1 MRGPFT
7 SHGGGRCGAAVSAA
21 ASGNDM
27 QRRMAR
33 AGAVIAAAVVLGA
46 TAAAQT
52 APRPV
57 AAKDLAKYWLVAS
70 EAMEAMVPNTGV
82 NLYVPSCAVVRYVI
96 NGDGTT
102 SDVRVEKLVPM
113 GDLGIV
119 ATSAIRSL
127 RYAPAASN
135 QGLVPVVTSV
145 TLPLNLPLLRGTPE
159 ERARIEA
166 QRAQVVAACDAAA
179 PEKAASA
186 PVPVP
191 RS

>member
-1 MRGPFT
+1 MRQPFT
-7 SHGGGRCGAAVSAA
+7 GHDGSRCGAAGSAA
-21 ASGNDM
+21 ASGNAV
-27 QRRMAR
+27 QRRISLACTVF
-33 AGAVIAAAVVLGA
+33 AVAAVLCA
-46 TAAAQT
+46 TATAQT
-52 APRPV
+52 TPRPV
-57 AAKDLAKYWLVAS
+57 AAKDLARYWLVAS

-135 QGLVPVVTSV
+135 QGLVPVITSV
-145 TLPLNLPLLRGTPE
+145 TLPLNLPQLRGTPE

-166 QRAQVVAACDAAA
+166 QRAQVIAACDAPA
-179 PEKAASA
+179 PEKAAPA
-186 PVPVP
+186 PAPVP

>member
-1 MRGPFT
+1 MYLPHSRVFRSRITAVGVSIAITFT
-7 SHGGGRCGAAVSAA
+7 GSLS
-21 ASGNDM
+21 
-27 QRRMAR
+27 
-33 AGAVIAAAVVLGA
+33 
-46 TAAAQT
+46 AQT
-52 APRPV
+52 TPRPV

-96 NGDGTT
+96 NSDGTT

-113 GDLGIV
+113 GDLGVV

-135 QGLVPVVTSV
+135 HGLVPVITSV

-166 QRAQVVAACDAAA
+166 QRAQVVAACDAPA
-179 PEKAASA
+179 PAPASGKPASA
-186 PVPVP
+186 TDQ